1 MMTTMTTQTAATP
14 VVHLESHPAWLA
26 SRRRAREIDEAMRRH
41 PSYQSRT
48 ELPPARL
55 HSV

>member
-1 MMTTMTTQTAATP
+1 MMPTMTTKTAANP

-26 SRRRAREIDEAMRRH
+26 SRRRARELDEAMRRD

-48 ELPPARL
+48 ELPPVRL

>member
-14 VVHLESHPAWLA
+14 VVHLESHPARLA